1 MIMARDI
8 YQEHLDR
15 VSRALWDLDF
25 EVLLQALAVP
35 NQMYTADTGLVCDT
49 EADLKDAI
57 VEYRSFLARA
67 GAQDY
72 HRIVRWARFHP
83 HHDGRID
90 GEHDTYV
97 LRGGQY
103 ALEPFVSSQVL
114 ILQNDVWRGI
124 ECRSQVRNATCTVL
138 SPTLLRKAA
147 QPPDTRAV
155 GG

>member
-1 MIMARDI
+1 MTMARDI
-8 YQEHLDR
+8 YQAHLDR

-25 EVLLQALAVP
+25 DVLMQALAVP
-35 NQMYTADTGLVCDT
+35 NQMYTADTGLVYET
-49 EADLKDAI
+49 EADLKEAI
-57 VEYRSFLARA
+57 LAYRAFLARA

-83 HHDGRID
+83 QYDGRID

-114 ILQNDVWRGI
+114 ILQNDAWRGI
-124 ECRSQVRNATCTVL
+124 ECRSQVRNAICTVL
-138 SPTLLRKAA
+138 SPAVLRKAA
-147 QPPDTRAV
+147 QPPDTRTL

>member
-1 MIMARDI
+1 MTMAREI

-25 EVLLQALAVP
+25 DVLMDSLAVP
-35 NQMYTADTGLVCDT
+35 NSMYTADTGLVYET
-49 EADLKDAI
+49 KADLKAAL
-57 VEYRSFLARA
+57 VEYRAFLTRA

-103 ALEPFVSSQVL
+103 ALDPFRSAQVL
-114 ILQNDVWRGI
+114 VLQNDVWRGI

-138 SPTLLRKAA
+138 SPAVLRKGS
-147 QPPDTRAV
+147 QPPDTRTV